1 MKFEEVDGRTP
12 AGALRR
18 AEAAAVPGV
27 SERSFRRW
35 GDRFAADGAK
45 GLYDRLLGRVS
56 ALHPGAART
65 VSNDNTVRYKRRS
78 RVPTG

>member
-1 MKFEEVDGRTP
+1 MAGLDASDGQAQGLRSMKLGEVDGRTP

-35 GDRFAADGAK
+35 RDRYEAGGKADK
-45 GLYDRLLGRVS
+45 DKPGRGRFS
-56 ALHPGAART
+56 SPA
-65 VSNDNTVRYKRRS
+65 S
-78 RVPTG
+78 R